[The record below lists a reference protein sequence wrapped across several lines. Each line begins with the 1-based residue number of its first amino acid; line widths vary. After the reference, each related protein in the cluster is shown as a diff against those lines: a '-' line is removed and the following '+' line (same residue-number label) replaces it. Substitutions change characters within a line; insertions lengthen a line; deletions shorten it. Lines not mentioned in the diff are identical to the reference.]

1 VLSLTRIAFYLE
13 ELLPIFTT
21 ALNILLILKPL
32 QVHPAV
38 CKLFGFLHRKQDYQE
53 LMIAQICAG
62 QSPRKKRKKYELRT
76 ERLLEVG
83 KPFDGTDIVGFL
95 RDMSANLE
103 INL

>member
-1 VLSLTRIAFYLE
+1 M
-13 ELLPIFTT
+13 
-21 ALNILLILKPL
+21 LKPL

-38 CKLFGFLHRKQDYQE
+38 CKLFGFLHRKQGYQE
-53 LMIAQICAG
+53 LMIAQIFAG

-76 ERLLEVG
+76 ERLLEVV
-83 KPFDGTDIVGFL
+83 KPFDGADIVGFL